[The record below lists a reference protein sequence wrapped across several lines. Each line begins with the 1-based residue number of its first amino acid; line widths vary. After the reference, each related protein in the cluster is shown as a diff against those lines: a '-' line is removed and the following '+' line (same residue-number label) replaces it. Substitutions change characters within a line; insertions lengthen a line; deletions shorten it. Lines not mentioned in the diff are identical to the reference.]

1 MKEIGEHEIIL
12 VDTVKRTLPLDA
24 FVKMWDGI
32 VIIVANAYIKD
43 GASADAWDKWADDFV
58 KHC

>member
-1 MKEIGEHEIIL
+1 MKKLSISELTRVLGGRNEHECKKVQAL
-12 VDTVKRTLPLDA
+12 
-24 FVKMWDGI
+24 
-32 VIIVANAYIKD
+32 ANAYIKD